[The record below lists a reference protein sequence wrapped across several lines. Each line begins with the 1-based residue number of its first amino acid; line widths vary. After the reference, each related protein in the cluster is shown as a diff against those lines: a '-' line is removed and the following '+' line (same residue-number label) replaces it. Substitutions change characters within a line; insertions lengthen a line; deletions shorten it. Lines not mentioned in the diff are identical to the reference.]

1 MKMVEPIIKAYINPE
16 KCDSSPMCPARRSCP
31 EKAITQEKL
40 GFLKLGFLKR
50 GVAVVDPEKCVAC
63 ENCLKMCPHGA
74 VVMIGPSVGQKKTK
88 KKPKKKK

>member
-1 MKMVEPIIKAYINPE
+1 MAAPMNKAYIDPQ

-63 ENCLKMCPHGA
+63 EICLKMCPHGA
-74 VVMIGPSVGQKKTK
+74 VRIIGPSAGQKKTK
-88 KKPKKKK
+88 KKTKKKI